1 MPPYNA
7 YTGRRGD
14 ELRDGDEQEEG
25 MEHESAGED
34 GLGLVDNEGWD
45 ETDQTVEEEGGVGEE
60 EEEEIEDF

>member
-14 ELRDGDEQEEG
+14 ELRDGDEQEEQG

-45 ETDQTVEEEGGVGEE
+45 ETDQMAEEEGDVSEE
-60 EEEEIEDF
+60 EDIGDF